1 MNNKFIQILDNGEV
15 PIDIPG
21 DFVNVPMYFKQGLT
35 GDDSMKLR
43 EGVIVRLLEA
53 KKHLPK
59 GWNFKIWDGYRPLS
73 VQEKLYKGLWDL
85 RAKEHPSWKEAE
97 LKEAVEKF
105 VAFPSYDPKRPSP
118 HNTGGAVDLTIINA
132 KGEELPMGSE
142 FDEFHE
148 RSYGDYFGAEGGA
161 GVRARAEVGAGGG
174 AGAGSKDPMAKIYQE
189 NRTVLKEILVE
200 EGFAPY
206 KWEWWHLSY
215 GNQDWAKFRN
225 EKVAIY
231 GSVEL

>member
-1 MNNKFIQILDNGEV
+1 MNIKFIQILDNGETL
-15 PIDIPG
+15 IDIPG

-35 GDDSMKLR
+35 DDDSMKLR
-43 EGVIVRLLEA
+43 EGIVLRLLEA

-73 VQEKLYKGLWDL
+73 VQEKLYKDLWDL
-85 RAKEHPSWKEAE
+85 RAKENPLWEDVE

-105 VAFPSYDPKRPSP
+105 VAFPSYDPLKPSP

-148 RSYGDYFGAEGGA
+148 RSYGDYFEA
-161 GVRARAEVGAGGG
+161 GVGAG
-174 AGAGSKDPMAKIYQE
+174 SSEPMSKIYQE
-189 NRTVLKEILVE
+189 NRLVLKEILVE

-215 GNQDWAKFRN
+215 GNQDWAKFKK